1 MKVLRDVD
9 QVLHIMD
16 AKLDELHKKFD
27 EAGEKEAAEI
37 GGQEVAII
45 RIARHIRHAIEDH
58 GYFGHDYLGVRD
70 MVCVYEYV
78 ADARGKFR
86 EYGNPIDTCFMKGRA
101 EGATWAMKEIEKRME
116 REP

>member
-1 MKVLRDVD
+1 MKVLKDPNL
-9 QVLHIMD
+9 VLRIMR
-16 AKLDELHKKFD
+16 AKLDELHKRFN
-27 EAGEKEAAEI
+27 EAEGNDAAEI
-37 GGQEVAII
+37 SGQEVAII
-45 RIARHIRHAIEDH
+45 NIARQVRHAIEDH

-86 EYGNPIDTCFMKGRA
+86 EYGNPRDTCFMKGRA

-116 REP
+116 GEP